1 MYIIIIAIKTIFSR
15 QFTLTFFELNL
26 CFLKWHKKVYPH
38 LLNSLSNSTFCIHLW
53 EPPLVDQQSRLLTV
67 EPYYYQRQLVATKR
81 GPTTSLFDY
90 SFEII
95 TKYHVNSCGNI
106 SLLSAQ
112 SPIGFMRIN
121 AVEPKS
127 ILFDICFSS
136 KLFSIILIE
145 SEPDLYRLEQMAVS
159 CEIYFF
165 ALYFNQYKLVCR

>member
-1 MYIIIIAIKTIFSR
+1 MFPQVAQEGLPTSIEFPQ
-15 QFTLTFFELNL
+15 QF
-26 CFLKWHKKVYPH
+26 H
-38 LLNSLSNSTFCIHLW
+38 LLYPSLRASAGRSAITASNS
-53 EPPLVDQQSRLLTV
+53 RALL
-67 EPYYYQRQLVATKR
+67 LSA
-81 GPTTSLFDY
+81 PTCCYKKGAIVTSLFDY

-106 SLLSAQ
+106 SLLSSQ

-165 ALYFNQYKLVCR
+165 ALYFNLYKLVCR